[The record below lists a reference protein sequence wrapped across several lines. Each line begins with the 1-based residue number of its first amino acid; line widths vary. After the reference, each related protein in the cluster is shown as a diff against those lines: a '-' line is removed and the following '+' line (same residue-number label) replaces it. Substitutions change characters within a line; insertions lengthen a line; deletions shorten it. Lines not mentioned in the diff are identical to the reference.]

1 MRSILAT
8 SIVSLV
14 LGLSTGAHASGGGGG
29 GMTPALADPDF
40 VTAKNLID
48 KRNYRDAFPLLQRVV
63 AKDPNNADA
72 YVLMGY
78 AVRKSGDPNASLQF
92 YNQALGLD
100 PKHIGAHEYIGEA
113 YLMLDRPQEAEQ
125 HLARLN
131 SICLFGCTE
140 YKMLKTAVANYKA
153 GQKPTN

>member
-1 MRSILAT
+1 MRSILAV
-8 SIVSLV
+8 SVASLV
-14 LGLSTGAHASGGGGG
+14 LGLATVAHASGGGGG
-29 GMTPALADPDF
+29 GTAPTLADPDF

-63 AKDPNNADA
+63 ARDPNNADA

-78 AVRKSGDPNASLQF
+78 AVRKSGDANASLQF
-92 YNQALGLD
+92 YNQALSLD

-140 YKMLKTAVANYKA
+140 YKTLKTAVANYKA

>member
-1 MRSILAT
+1 MRSILAV
-8 SIVSLV
+8 SVVSLV
-14 LGLSTGAHASGGGGG
+14 LGLATVAHASGGGGG
-29 GMTPALADPDF
+29 GTAPTLADPDF

-63 AKDPNNADA
+63 ARDPNNADA

-78 AVRKSGDPNASLQF
+78 AVRKSGDANASLQF
-92 YNQALGLD
+92 YNQALSLD

-140 YKMLKTAVANYKA
+140 YKTLKAALVNYKA

>member
-1 MRSILAT
+1 MRSILAA
-8 SIVSLV
+8 SVVSLA
-14 LGLSTGAHASGGGGG
+14 LGLSTVVHASGGGGG
-29 GMTPALADPDF
+29 GTTPALADPDF

-48 KRNYRDAFPLLQRVV
+48 KKNYRDAFPLLQRVV

-78 AVRKSGDPNASLQF
+78 AVRKSGDANASLQF
-92 YNQALGLD
+92 YNQALSLD

>member
-1 MRSILAT
+1 MRSILAV
-8 SIVSLV
+8 SVASLV
-14 LGLSTGAHASGGGGG
+14 LCLSSVAHAAGGGGG
-29 GMTPALADPDF
+29 GMVPALADPDF

-63 AKDPNNADA
+63 TKDPNNADA

-78 AVRKSGDPNASLQF
+78 AVRKSGDANASLQF
-92 YNQALGLD
+92 YNQALSLD

>member
-1 MRSILAT
+1 MRSILAV
-8 SIVSLV
+8 SVVSLV
-14 LGLSTGAHASGGGGG
+14 LGLATVAHASGGGGG
-29 GMTPALADPDF
+29 GTAPTLADPDF

-63 AKDPNNADA
+63 ARDSNNADA

-78 AVRKSGDPNASLQF
+78 AVRKSGDANASLQF
-92 YNQALGLD
+92 YNQALSLD

-140 YKMLKTAVANYKA
+140 YKTLKTAVANYKA

>member
-1 MRSILAT
+1 MRSVLA
-8 SIVSLV
+8 VSAASFV
-14 LGLSTGAHASGGGGG
+14 LGLSAVAHAAGGGSGG
-29 GMTPALADPDF
+29 MAPTLADADF
-40 VTAKNLID
+40 VQAKNLID

-63 AKDPNNADA
+63 ARAPSNADA
-72 YVLMGY
+72 FVLMGY

-92 YNQALGLD
+92 YNQALALD

-153 GQKPTN
+153 GQTPTN